1 MRLIKTKRSFR
12 KELKRQL
19 RYAIAAACGFIII
32 FSWKDAIWTFTK
44 DIVERL
50 EETTKI
56 ASTNILAALII
67 SIIGVL
73 IILIS
78 SKLLKD

>member
-1 MRLIKTKRSFR
+1 MRLIKTKKNFR

-19 RYAIAAACGFIII
+19 RYAIAAACGFLII
-32 FSWKDAIWTFTK
+32 FSWKDAIWTFTR
-44 DIVERL
+44 DIIEKI
-50 EETTKI
+50 EKTTAV

-67 SIIGVL
+67 SLIGVA
-73 IILIS
+73 IIIIS